1 MYILKNAM
9 RSIVRSK
16 GRNILIMIIA
26 LVIATSA
33 CIGLSIRQSA
43 ETAREDT
50 LSGMEI
56 TANISV
62 DRSQMMK
69 NAGSDSNDSDDGDS
83 TPSKDDMKET
93 LQNMQELSIDEME
106 TYAKCSSVKDFYYTQ
121 SASLNASDDLEAVDT
136 SSNTDS
142 DTTTDSSDS
151 STNSNAPDMPDGNN
165 GGFGGDKGGQGGP
178 TMDKGMGTQGDFTL
192 MGYSSEN
199 AMTSFV
205 EGTSKITD
213 GAMFD
218 IDSEDNNCL
227 VSEELATLNSL
238 KVGDTI
244 TLCNPND
251 EDETIEYIISG
262 IYTDTDGSQDSTMTG
277 FSASQD
283 SANRIY
289 TSYKSLSAVIET
301 SEKNATT
308 STDSDSGM
316 EMTSAIRGQVNG
328 TYVFA
333 SVEDYEKFE
342 DEARDAGLSDDYTI
356 TSNDLTQYESSLTPL
371 ENLSSFAGWFL
382 VIVLIIGAII
392 LVVFN
397 IFNIRNRKYEIG
409 VLTAIGMKKWKV
421 AFQFMTETFVVTFV
435 AIILGAII
443 GAATSVPVTNAL
455 LENQISST
463 ESQSQQVE
471 ENFGRGGMDDNAQK
485 SDDNKAT
492 DMKADKG
499 GFMGNMMDKATNYV
513 DSVSSATDLMV
524 ILELILMG
532 LALTIVSS
540 MASVVFVMRYEPLKI
555 LTQRD

>member
-1 MYILKNAM
+1 
-9 RSIVRSK
+9 
-16 GRNILIMIIA
+16 MIIA

-69 NAGSDSNDSDDGDS
+69 NAGEQSSDSDSDSDNTS
-83 TPSKDDMKET
+83 SKDNMKEM
-93 LQNMQELSIDEME
+93 LQNMQELTLDEME
-106 TYAKCSSVKDFYYTQ
+106 TYAKCSSVKDFYYSI
-121 SASLNASDDLEAVDT
+121 SASLNASDDIEAVDT
-136 SSNTDS
+136 SVSTD
-142 DTTTDSSDS
+142 TDSSEES
-151 STNSNAPDMPDGNN
+151 SNSSSENTNAPDMPN
-165 GGFGGDKGGQGGP
+165 GEKGGMGNDQQGGP
-178 TMDKGMGTQGDFTL
+178 KMGGGMGTQGDFTL

-199 AMTSFV
+199 AMTAFV
-205 EGTSKITD
+205 EGTSKISD

-218 IDSEDNNCL
+218 ITSTDNNCL
-227 VSEELATLNSL
+227 ISDELATLNSL

-244 TLCNPND
+244 ELCNPND
-251 EDETIEYIISG
+251 EDETVEYIISG
-262 IYTDTDGSQDSTMTG
+262 IYTDSDSSQSSGGMTG

-283 SANRIY
+283 SANKIY
-289 TSYKSLSAVIET
+289 TSYKSLSALIEK

-308 STDSDSGM
+308 STDSTSGM
-316 EMTSAIRGQVNG
+316 EMTSAIRGQTSG

-333 SVEDYEKFE
+333 SVDDYNNFE
-342 DEARDAGLSDDYTI
+342 SEARDAGLSDDYTI
-356 TSNDLTQYESSLTPL
+356 TSNDLTQYENSLTPL

-382 VIVLIIGAII
+382 IIVLIIGAII

-421 AFQFMTETFVVTFV
+421 ALQFMTETFVVTFV

-463 ESQSQQVE
+463 QNQSQQIE
-471 ENFGRGGMDDNAQK
+471 ENFGRGDTKDGSNQGDKPDDNGQ
-485 SDDNKAT
+485 SN
-492 DMKADKG
+492 DKG
-499 GFMGNMMDKATNYV
+499 GKGFMGDMMNSATNYV

-540 MASVVFVMRYEPLKI
+540 MASVIFVMRYEPLKI

>member
-1 MYILKNAM
+1 
-9 RSIVRSK
+9 
-16 GRNILIMIIA
+16 
-26 LVIATSA
+26 
-33 CIGLSIRQSA
+33 
-43 ETAREDT
+43 
-50 LSGMEI
+50 
-56 TANISV
+56 
-62 DRSQMMK
+62 
-69 NAGSDSNDSDDGDS
+69 
-83 TPSKDDMKET
+83 
-93 LQNMQELSIDEME
+93 
-106 TYAKCSSVKDFYYTQ
+106 
-121 SASLNASDDLEAVDT
+121 
-136 SSNTDS
+136 
-142 DTTTDSSDS
+142 
-151 STNSNAPDMPDGNN
+151 
-165 GGFGGDKGGQGGP
+165 
-178 TMDKGMGTQGDFTL
+178 
-192 MGYSSEN
+192 
-199 AMTSFV
+199 
-205 EGTSKITD
+205 
-213 GAMFD
+213 
-218 IDSEDNNCL
+218 
-227 VSEELATLNSL
+227 
-238 KVGDTI
+238 
-244 TLCNPND
+244 
-251 EDETIEYIISG
+251 
-262 IYTDTDGSQDSTMTG
+262 
-277 FSASQD
+277 
-283 SANRIY
+283 
-289 TSYKSLSAVIET
+289 
-301 SEKNATT
+301 
-308 STDSDSGM
+308 
-316 EMTSAIRGQVNG
+316 
-328 TYVFA
+328 VFA

>member
-1 MYILKNAM
+1 
-9 RSIVRSK
+9 
-16 GRNILIMIIA
+16 MIIA